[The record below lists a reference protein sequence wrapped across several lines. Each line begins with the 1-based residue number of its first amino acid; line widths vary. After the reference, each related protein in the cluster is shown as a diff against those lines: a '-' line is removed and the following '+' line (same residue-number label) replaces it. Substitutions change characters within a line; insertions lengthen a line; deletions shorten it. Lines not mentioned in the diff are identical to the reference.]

1 MSRSRARVAALSAAA
16 LGLVVVGCLA
26 VSAVAVGSPAVS
38 AVATGSTALALTTPP
53 ADPPRVTPGLFPVT
67 TPPAPAPS
75 ALAAAARAA
84 VAADPAP
91 VCATTRAVA
100 PGDVPLRATSVTS
113 RDSRQGC
120 PQSRGI
126 PTAGPPWGP

>member
-1 MSRSRARVAALSAAA
+1 MFRSRARVAALSAAA
-16 LGLVVVGCLA
+16 LGLVVVACLA
-26 VSAVAVGSPAVS
+26 AAAVAVGSPAAPV
-38 AVATGSTALALTTPP
+38 LARTIPP
-53 ADPPRVTPGLFPVT
+53 AQPQWLGPGLLPVT

-75 ALAAAARAA
+75 ALAEAARAA
-84 VAADPAP
+84 FDAGPAP

-100 PGDVPLRATSVTS
+100 PGAAPLRATSVTS
-113 RDSRQGC
+113 GDSGQGC